1 MSRNKVAIVTGASRG
16 IGRVLALRL
25 AKLRYDLVLTSRSLA
40 ELESLQEECRRL
52 GQDALAL
59 QSDVSDENSVRGMFA
74 QSLEHYGKIDLLVNN
89 AGLGIFNS
97 VLETSLA
104 DWERV
109 LKVNLTGPF
118 ICAKAAFEHMRQR
131 NAGTIINIS
140 SAAGLKAYAGQA
152 AYTASKHGLQGLSK
166 VMAEEGRQYNIRV
179 HAICPGGV
187 ATEMLAKSR
196 PDLLGDQLIQ
206 PEDVADMMEYLL
218 ALPPRVSVDVLHLR
232 RFNSA
237 TF

>member
-1 MSRNKVAIVTGASRG
+1 MSRYKVAIVTGASRG

>member
-1 MSRNKVAIVTGASRG
+1 MSRNKAAIVTGASRG

>member
-74 QSLEHYGKIDLLVNN
+74 QSLEYYGKIDLLVNN

-131 NAGTIINIS
+131 GGGTIINIS

>member
-131 NAGTIINIS
+131 GGGTIINIS

-152 AYTASKHGLQGLSK
+152 AYTAS
-166 VMAEEGRQYNIRV
+166 
-179 HAICPGGV
+179 
-187 ATEMLAKSR
+187 
-196 PDLLGDQLIQ
+196 
-206 PEDVADMMEYLL
+206 
-218 ALPPRVSVDVLHLR
+218 
-232 RFNSA
+232 
-237 TF
+237 

>member
-74 QSLEHYGKIDLLVNN
+74 QSLEYYGRIDLLVNN